1 MKINVAIK
9 GVVSIVVIV
18 LGGLLKNQH
27 LYGQTSLEK
36 LNKYFSVQNEKEP
49 LSGVVLIQRQGKTIY
64 ERAFGYAS
72 VEQSVRNSPLTKFP
86 IGSITKPFIATSILL
101 LDQKHLLSVTDKAK
115 KYIPEVPDSWQ
126 DISIEHLLSHTSG
139 VGDYLSQPVY
149 DTLKHVETTNAE
161 LLKKII
167 SFPLHGKPG
176 DEYEYSNS
184 NYVLLTCIIERITGL
199 DISSFIQKEICRPL
213 GLKNTFFPDSRIPL
227 KALATGYLWQ
237 EKLYKADH
245 VNFSNLSGA
254 GGIISTVGDLTT
266 FINGIMKF
274 KILPKPVVE
283 KMITPVK
290 DDYGLG
296 CTNLSYH
303 DRHLIG
309 HPGRIDGYSA
319 HMWYEPKGEFSVVY
333 LSNVNNGPS
342 FAFITN
348 IFDILLNTSV
358 TPNYYVYEEF
368 PPLFPSKVSDRSS
381 DEYTGTYLFRN
392 DILKVTKVGT
402 KLYIESE
409 SEKGKIEMMPY
420 NEFKF
425 WVGGPARIIVTF
437 IRDKLA
443 KKVTKAEI
451 VLNGNMTIAEKK

>member
-1 MKINVAIK
+1 MKIKVTIK
-9 GVVSIVVIV
+9 GVVPVAVIV
-18 LGGLLKNQH
+18 FGGLLKNQH
-27 LYGQTSLEK
+27 LYGQTPLEK
-36 LNKYFSVQNEKEP
+36 LNKYFTVQNEKEP
-49 LSGVVLIQRQGKTIY
+49 LNGVVLIQRQGKTIY

-72 VEQSVRNSPLTKFP
+72 VENSVRNSLLTKFP

-101 LDQKHLLSVTDKAK
+101 LEQKHLLSVTDKVK
-115 KYIPEVPDSWQ
+115 KYLPEVPDSWQ

-139 VGDYLSQPVY
+139 VEDYLSQPVY

-167 SFPLHGKPG
+167 SFPLHIKPG

-199 DISSFIQKEICRPL
+199 DIGSFIQKEICKPL
-213 GLKNTFFPDSRIPL
+213 GLKNTFFPDTRIPV

-254 GGIISTVGDLTT
+254 GGIISTAGDLTT

-274 KILPKPVVE
+274 KILLKPVVE

-296 CTNLSYH
+296 WTNLSYH

-309 HPGRIDGYSA
+309 HPGRIDGYST
-319 HMWYEPKGEFSVVY
+319 HMWYEPKGEFSVIY

-342 FAFITN
+342 FAFMTN

-358 TPNYYVYEEF
+358 SPNYYIYEETPPFF
-368 PPLFPSKVSDRSS
+368 PFQVSDRFLN
-381 DEYTGTYLFRN
+381 EYTGTYLFRN
-392 DILKVTKVGT
+392 DILKVTKVNN
-402 KLYIESE
+402 KLYLEAESE
-409 SEKGKIEMMPY
+409 NGKSEMIPY
-420 NEFKF
+420 NESKF

-437 IRDKLA
+437 IRDKRN

-451 VLNGNMTIAEKK
+451 VLNGNMMIAERK

>member
-1 MKINVAIK
+1 MKINVTIK
-9 GVVSIVVIV
+9 GFVSIAVIAF
-18 LGGLLKNQH
+18 GALLKNQH
-27 LYGQTSLEK
+27 LYGQTPLEK
-36 LNKYFSVQNEKEP
+36 LNKYFAVQNQKES
-49 LSGVVLIQRQGKTIY
+49 LNGVVLIQRQGKTIY

-72 VEQSVRNSPLTKFP
+72 AENSVRNSLLTKFP
-86 IGSITKPFIATSILL
+86 IGSVTKPFIATAILL
-101 LDQKHLLSVTDKAK
+101 LEQNGLLSVTNKVK
-115 KYIPEVPDSWQ
+115 KYLPEVPDSWQ

-139 VGDYLSQPVY
+139 VADYLSQAVY

-167 SFPLHGKPG
+167 SLPLHIKPG

-213 GLKNTFFPDSRIPL
+213 GLKSTFFPNSRIPV
-227 KALATGYLWQ
+227 KALATGYFWQ

-254 GGIISTVGDLTT
+254 GGIISTVVDLST
-266 FINGIMKF
+266 FINGIMTF
-274 KILPKPVVE
+274 KILPKTVVE
-283 KMITPVK
+283 KMITPIK
-290 DDYGLG
+290 NDYGLG
-296 CTNLSYH
+296 WTNLSYH

-319 HMWYEPKGEFSVVY
+319 HMWYEPKGEFSVVF

-358 TPNYYVYEEF
+358 SPNFYVYEET
-368 PPLFPSKVSDRSS
+368 PPLFPAKVSERSS

-402 KLYIESE
+402 KLYIESQ
-409 SEKGKIEMMPY
+409 SEKGKIEMIPY
-420 NEFKF
+420 NESKF

-437 IRDKLA
+437 IRDKLTR
-443 KKVTKAEI
+443 KVTKAEI
-451 VLNGNMTIAEKK
+451 ALNGNMIIAEKK

>member
-1 MKINVAIK
+1 MKLNVTIK
-9 GVVSIVVIV
+9 GVVSVALIV

-27 LYGQTSLEK
+27 LYGQTPVEK
-36 LNKYFSVQNEKEP
+36 LNQYLAVQNEKEP
-49 LSGVVLIQRQGKTIY
+49 LTGVVLIQRQGKTFY
-64 ERAFGYAS
+64 ERAFGCAS
-72 VEQSVRNSPLTKFP
+72 VENAVRNALQTKFP
-86 IGSITKPFIATSILL
+86 IGSVTKPFIATAILL
-101 LDQKHLLSVTDKAK
+101 LEQKQLLSVNDKVK
-115 KYIPEVPDSWQ
+115 KYLSEVPDSWQ
-126 DISIEHLLSHTSG
+126 EISIEHLLSHTSG
-139 VGDYLSQPVY
+139 VEDYLSQPVY

-167 SFPLHGKPG
+167 TFPLHGKPG

-184 NYVLLTCIIERITGL
+184 NYILLTCIIERLAGV
-199 DISSFIQKEICRPL
+199 DIGSFIQKEICRPL
-213 GLKNTFFPDSRIPL
+213 GLKNTFFPDSRLPV
-227 KALATGYLWQ
+227 KALATGYFWQ

-254 GGIISTVGDLTT
+254 GGIISTVGDLST
-266 FINGIMKF
+266 FINAIMKF
-274 KILPKPVVE
+274 KILPKTVVE
-283 KMITPVK
+283 KMNTPVK

-296 CTNLSYH
+296 WTNLSYH
-303 DRHLIG
+303 GRHLIG

-358 TPNYYVYEEF
+358 SPNYYVYEET
-368 PPLFPSKVSDRSS
+368 PPLFPAELSDGSS
-381 DEYTGTYLFRN
+381 DEYTGIYLFRN
-392 DILKVTKVGT
+392 DTLKVTKVGT
-402 KLYIESE
+402 RLYIESA
-409 SEKGKIEMMPY
+409 SEKGKVEMIPY
-420 NEFKF
+420 TESKF

-443 KKVTKAEI
+443 RKVTKAEI
-451 VLNGNMTIAEKK
+451 VVNGNMTIAEKK